1 MKWEL
6 IFVNVSSVFFFLF
19 SFFWISIYRKIWFW
33 GIAGLEMLHSK
44 SGKSL
49 FTRFV
54 FVTIMVILIDSN
66 HFYDLNAPNFAI
78 SQTHSSGEAVDAV
91 SFLKKKKKR
100 FMVNGISF
108 ILFLFSVRKYWI
120 LFGNNGLW
128 TFLWFFLWHQWIGL
142 WGFLSFFF
150 FSVDVDRIF
159 FFGFRFFSSCMML
172 VRVIEIWCFEECIP
186 WINLWL
192 QLIEET

>member
-1 MKWEL
+1 MADSNEFVSIDVEKIHLGGKVRFLSLSLPLSLFLHCLKFNLCFFFFSGFLVLCFAMLCYAVLCCAVLHLNEFVIRGNLLEMKWEL

-19 SFFWISIYRKIWFW
+19 SFFSISIYRKIWFW

-78 SQTHSSGEAVDAV
+78 SQTHSSGEAVVAV
-91 SFLKKKKKR
+91 SFL
-100 FMVNGISF
+100 
-108 ILFLFSVRKYWI
+108 
-120 LFGNNGLW
+120 
-128 TFLWFFLWHQWIGL
+128 
-142 WGFLSFFF
+142 
-150 FSVDVDRIF
+150 
-159 FFGFRFFSSCMML
+159 
-172 VRVIEIWCFEECIP
+172 
-186 WINLWL
+186 
-192 QLIEET
+192 

>member
-1 MKWEL
+1 MLEMKWEL

-19 SFFWISIYRKIWFW
+19 SFFSISIYRKICFW

-54 FVTIMVILIDSN
+54 FAAIMVILIDSFI
-66 HFYDLNAPNFAI
+66 HLWTQLYFYDLNAPNFAI
-78 SQTHSSGEAVDAV
+78 SQTHSSGEAVVAV

-108 ILFLFSVRKYWI
+108 NMLIFYLF
-120 LFGNNGLW
+120 
-128 TFLWFFLWHQWIGL
+128 
-142 WGFLSFFF
+142 
-150 FSVDVDRIF
+150 
-159 FFGFRFFSSCMML
+159 M
-172 VRVIEIWCFEECIP
+172 
-186 WINLWL
+186 
-192 QLIEET
+192 

>member
-1 MKWEL
+1 MLL
-6 IFVNVSSVFFFLF
+6 ILQSH
-19 SFFWISIYRKIWFW
+19 KP
-33 GIAGLEMLHSK
+33 
-44 SGKSL
+44 
-49 FTRFV
+49 
-54 FVTIMVILIDSN
+54 ILLVKLLMQ
-66 HFYDLNAPNFAI
+66 FP
-78 SQTHSSGEAVDAV
+78 
-91 SFLKKKKKR
+91 FLKKEKEKEIYGKWY
-100 FMVNGISF
+100 
-108 ILFLFSVRKYWI
+108 ILYFVPLSVRKYWI
-120 LFGNNGLW
+120 FFGNNGLW

-186 WINLWL
+186 CINLWL